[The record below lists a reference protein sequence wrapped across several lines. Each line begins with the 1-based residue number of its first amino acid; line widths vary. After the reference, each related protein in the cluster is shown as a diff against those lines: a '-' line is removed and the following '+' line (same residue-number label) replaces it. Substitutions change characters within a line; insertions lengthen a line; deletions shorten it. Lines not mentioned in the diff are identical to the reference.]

1 MLGTA
6 LLRIFCHAVAGPCSV
21 VPTTALER
29 KRYRRVRL
37 SLNNFVLYRFRAAAG
52 CQQQSILSKL
62 QILHVWAGCLR
73 PALHMQLYQPSCA
86 FAAEPKTPRIRN
98 IPDDEVVPGGDF
110 TRFLMP
116 QQGPA
121 YSLVHTLLNSTG
133 FTRLCT
139 WLIAVCAR
147 LLRCAV

>member
-29 KRYRRVRL
+29 KRYRRVCL

-62 QILHVWAGCLR
+62 QILHVWAGCLLL
-73 PALHMQLYQPSCA
+73 PCTCNYINPHAPSQPSRRPP
-86 FAAEPKTPRIRN
+86 EY